1 MSDYGF
7 CPYCCAPVE
16 LRERRPDG
24 NDICENMH
32 EYPTKLSTHDPDFA
46 GSANAVMSALSGLVD
61 SRAPRSY
68 ADMQRLQTGLS
79 NICKLLSATKLAAD

>member
-7 CPYCCAPVE
+7 CPYCCAQVE

-32 EYPTKLSTHDPDFA
+32 EYPTKLSTREPDFVGA
-46 GSANAVMSALSGLVD
+46 ANAIMSALSGLVA
-61 SRAPRSY
+61 SQAPRSY
-68 ADMQRLQTGLS
+68 DDIDRLQTGLS
-79 NICKLLSATKLAAD
+79 NVCTQLSATKLATD